1 MNRYEYPVS
10 QQGDFHTAEMLN
22 LYASGIRVR
31 ARLLKAV
38 RNRILAIVFSFFRAS
53 WKVDIS

>member
-10 QQGDFHTAEMLN
+10 LQGDFHTAEMLN

-38 RNRILAIVFSFFRAS
+38 RNRIFVTVFSFFRIAWS
-53 WKVDIS
+53 LDIS